1 MRGPHDL
8 GGLDAGPI
16 DKSQHD
22 YQPWEKRVDAIL
34 MLLAQ
39 KGLVTNDETRFGI
52 ETLGAEQYE
61 RLTYYEKWIASV
73 THALVVRGS
82 ITTDEL
88 GRKMADVAT
97 RPAE

>member
-22 YQPWEKRVDAIL
+22 YALWEKRVDAIL

-39 KGLVTNDETRFGI
+39 KGLITNDETRLGI
-52 ETLGAEQYE
+52 EILGAEQYE

-73 THALVVRGS
+73 TYALVSRGL

-88 GRKMADVAT
+88 GRKMAEVEG